1 MDGKTDTVFIRVM
14 GQFRMTN
21 AEGQDITPGSKK
33 AQAVLAMLA
42 SSSDLQ
48 RTRSWLQE
56 RLWSQSDSTRAAASL
71 RQTLTAIRRDL
82 GDLAEIVSA
91 TRQSVSLDASQI
103 TTDWNKDSIPGES
116 EEFLEG
122 LDIPDPEFSDWLNG
136 MRGGTSVLHAPIS
149 APAQRASRFGSGRW
163 KLALL
168 SGPDSVS
175 TSYHLECEF
184 IDLVA
189 RNLNENGEIEL
200 LYDVPQNPDENVFVV
215 DVNAFSVD
223 DARIG
228 LRISARH
235 AVENRVFW
243 SETASSTDRSGP
255 IEQSLDLLNLAFR
268 LQTSVHKEIMTL
280 MGGGTQGLF
289 PPVLLGTAIPQIFSF
304 KPGEVARASQL
315 LDECLDERNAATFWG
330 WQAQIAV
337 INLIERFTDAPE
349 ACIEKGKALAA
360 KAVEADPMNSMV
372 LSTAA
377 NAQMLLDW
385 DFSAGAE
392 LASLAI
398 RVNPSNPFGW
408 WSYAN
413 AALYSDQPDKSLK
426 AAQIAAKLSAKS
438 PLQFWCDFQVG
449 LAALNA
455 GDLKQAV
462 KSLEISAALAP
473 RFRPPRR
480 YLLALYS
487 HLGRLDDAERTILQ
501 LQNLEPGFTLDGFL
515 NDPDYPVS
523 LAKRANI
530 IDNRFFAR
538 LTDQSSG

>member
-1 MDGKTDTVFIRVM
+1 MFIRVM
-14 GQFRMTN
+14 GQFRMTD
-21 AEGQDITPGSKK
+21 ADGTDITPSSKK

-42 SSSDLQ
+42 CSPDLQ

-56 RLWSQSDSTRAAASL
+56 RLWSQSDSTRSAASL

-82 GDLAEIVSA
+82 GDHADIVSA
-91 TRQSVSLDASQI
+91 TRQAVILDPERVD
-103 TTDWNKDSIPGES
+103 TDWDKDATPGDGD
-116 EEFLEG
+116 EFLEG
-122 LDIPDPEFSDWLNG
+122 LDVPDPEFSEWQRA
-136 MRGGTSVLHAPIS
+136 MRGGTTLVQASMS
-149 APAQRASRFGSGRW
+149 APAQRVPRIGPGRW

-168 SGPDSVS
+168 TGPDSVS

-184 IDLVA
+184 IDLVS

-200 LYDVPQNPDENVFVV
+200 LYDVPQNPDSNVFVV
-215 DVNAFSVD
+215 DVNAFSVED
-223 DARIG
+223 TRIG

-235 AVENRVFW
+235 AIENRVFW
-243 SETASSTDRSGP
+243 SETASSTERSGP

-268 LQTSVHKEIMTL
+268 LQTSVHKEIMMLT
-280 MGGGTQGLF
+280 GGGTDGLF

-385 DFSAGAE
+385 DISAGAE

-487 HLGRLDDAERTILQ
+487 HLGRLEDAERTMQQMLK
-501 LQNLEPGFTLDGFL
+501 LEPGFTLDGFL
-515 NDPDYPVS
+515 NDPDYPIS
-523 LAKRANI
+523 LAKRAKI
-530 IDNRFFAR
+530 IDNRFFAQLSD
-538 LTDQSSG
+538 LT

>member
-1 MDGKTDTVFIRVM
+1 MLTLRLN
-14 GQFRMTN
+14 GQFKAMT
-21 AEGQDITPGSKK
+21 ATGEDVTPRAKK
-33 AQAVLAMLA
+33 AQALLALLA
-42 SSSDLQ
+42 TSQDLQ

-56 RLWSQSDSTRAAASL
+56 KLWSLSDGPRAAASL
-71 RQTLTAIRRDL
+71 RQTLTALRRDL
-82 GDLAEIVSA
+82 GEAADCLSA
-91 TRQSVSLDASQI
+91 TRQVVNLDAARV
-103 TTDWNKDSIPGES
+103 TVEWDKDAAPGD

-122 LDIPDPEFSDWLNG
+122 LDIQDPGFTDWLKV
-136 MRGGTSVLHAPIS
+136 MRGGAPTLHSPVS
-149 APAQRASRFGSGRW
+149 TQTQRASRFGPGRW
-163 KLALL
+163 KLVLL

-184 IDLVA
+184 IDLLT

-200 LYDVPQNPDENVFVV
+200 LYSAPEAPEANVFVI
-215 DVNAFSVD
+215 DVNAV
-223 DARIG
+223 RPGEGQIG
-228 LRISARH
+228 LRVSARH
-235 AVENRVFW
+235 AIENRVFW
-243 SETASSTDRSGP
+243 SESAKSSDRSGS

-268 LQTSVHKEIMTL
+268 LQTSVHKEIMMLT
-280 MGGGTQGLF
+280 GDGTDGLF

-385 DFSAGAE
+385 DIAAGAE

-413 AALYSDQPDKSLK
+413 AALYSDKAEKSLQ
-426 AAQIAAKLSAKS
+426 AAQIASKLSAKS

-449 LAALNA
+449 LAALGT
-455 GDLKQAV
+455 GDLTLAV
-462 KSLEISAALAP
+462 RSLEVSAALAP

-480 YLLALYS
+480 YLLALYA
-487 HLGRLDDAERTILQ
+487 HLGRVEDAERTIQQ
-501 LQNLEPGFTLDGFL
+501 LKRLEPGFNLDTFM
-515 NDPDYPVS
+515 NDPDYPIS
-523 LAKRANI
+523 LAKRARI
-530 IDNRFFAR
+530 IDNRVIEQ
-538 LTDQSSG
+538 LSDLS

>member
-1 MDGKTDTVFIRVM
+1 MSGKSDKLFIRVT
-14 GQFRMTN
+14 GPFRMFD
-21 AEGQDITPGSKK
+21 AAGQDVAPSAKK
-33 AQAVLAMLA
+33 AQALMAMLA
-42 SSSDLQ
+42 SAPDLQ
-48 RTRSWLQE
+48 RTRSWLQK
-56 RLWSQSDSTRAAASL
+56 RLWSQSDAPRAAASL

-82 GDLAEIVSA
+82 GDLGDTLEA
-91 TRQSVSLDASQI
+91 TRQVVRLDAARVES
-103 TTDWNKDSIPGES
+103 DWDETATKS
-116 EEFLEG
+116 EGFLEG
-122 LDIPDPEFSDWLNG
+122 LDIPDPAFADWLRV
-136 MRGGTSVLHAPIS
+136 MRGGSITVKAPMS
-149 APAQRASRFGSGRW
+149 APPCRSAGLGSGRW

-184 IDLVA
+184 IDLVS

-200 LYDVPQNPDENVFVV
+200 LYDVPQTPDEHVFVV
-215 DVNAFSVD
+215 DVNAFSVSD
-223 DARIG
+223 GQIG
-228 LRISARH
+228 LRINARH
-235 AVENRVFW
+235 AVQNRIFW
-243 SETASSTDRSGP
+243 SETASSTERSGP

-268 LQTSVHKEIMTL
+268 LQTAVHKEIL
-280 MGGGTQGLF
+280 MLCGNGTDGLF

-349 ACIEKGKALAA
+349 ACIEKGKALAT

-377 NAQMLLDW
+377 NAQILLDW
-385 DFSAGAE
+385 DISAGAE

-413 AALYSDQPDKSLK
+413 AALYSDQAEKSLQ
-426 AAQIAAKLSAKS
+426 AAQIACRLSARS

-449 LAALNA
+449 LAALNT
-455 GDLKQAV
+455 GDLKQAL
-462 KSLEISAALAP
+462 KSLEMSAALSP

-487 HLGRLDDAERTILQ
+487 HLGQVENAERALRQ
-501 LQNLEPGFTLDGFL
+501 LQALEPGFTLDSFL
-515 NDPDYPVS
+515 HDPDYPVS
-523 LAKRANI
+523 LAKRAKI
-530 IDNRFFAR
+530 IDTRFLAR
-538 LTDQSSG
+538 LTDQS

>member
-1 MDGKTDTVFIRVM
+1 MFIRVM
-14 GQFRMTN
+14 GQFRMTG
-21 AEGQDITPGSKK
+21 AGGSDITPGGKK
-33 AQAVLAMLA
+33 AQALMAMLA
-42 SSSDLQ
+42 CSPDSQ
-48 RTRSWLQE
+48 RTRSWLQD
-56 RLWSQSDSTRAAASL
+56 RLWSQSDGERASASL

-82 GDLAEIVSA
+82 GDLADVIIA
-91 TRQSVSLDASQI
+91 TRQSVSLDQDRVQ
-103 TTDWNKDSIPGES
+103 TDWSTDAMPGEG

-122 LDIPDPEFSDWLNG
+122 LDIPDPAFAEWQRV
-136 MRGGTSVLHAPIS
+136 MRGGNALMK
-149 APAQRASRFGSGRW
+149 AQVSSPASRTARFGAGRW
-163 KLALL
+163 KVALL

-184 IDLVA
+184 IDLVS

-200 LYDVPQNPDENVFVV
+200 LYDVPQNPDENVFAV
-215 DVNAFSVD
+215 DVNAFHVD
-223 DARIG
+223 GNRIG

-268 LQTSVHKEIMTL
+268 LQTSVHKEIMVLT
-280 MGGGTQGLF
+280 GGGTDGLF

-304 KPGEVARASQL
+304 KPGEVQRASQL

-385 DFSAGAE
+385 DISAGAE

-413 AALYSDQPDKSLK
+413 AALYSDQPEKSLK
-426 AAQIAAKLSAKS
+426 AAQIASKLSAKS

-449 LAALNA
+449 LAALNT
-455 GDLKQAV
+455 GDLKLAV
-462 KSLEISAALAP
+462 RSLEISAALSP

-487 HLGRLDDAERTILQ
+487 HLGQVENANRALQ
-501 LQNLEPGFTLDGFL
+501 QLLKLEPGFTVDGFL
-515 NDPDYPVS
+515 NDPEYPIS
-523 LAKRANI
+523 LAKRAKI
-530 IDNRFFAR
+530 IDNRFFTR
-538 LTDQSSG
+538 LTDES

>member
-1 MDGKTDTVFIRVM
+1 MNRKSDKLTLRLS
-14 GQFRMTN
+14 GQFRVTN
-21 AEGQDITPGSKK
+21 AAGEDITPGAKK
-33 AQAVLAMLA
+33 AQALLALLA
-42 SSSDLQ
+42 TSKDLQ
-48 RTRSWLQE
+48 RTRSWLQDK
-56 RLWSQSDSTRAAASL
+56 LWSLSDGPRAAASL

-82 GDLAEIVSA
+82 GEHADVLSA
-91 TRQSVSLDASQI
+91 TRQVVSLDPASVAVEW
-103 TTDWNKDSIPGES
+103 DKDARPGGA
-116 EEFLEG
+116 EFLEG
-122 LDIPDPEFSDWLNG
+122 FELQDPEFADWLQT
-136 MRGGTSVLHAPIS
+136 MRGKVLAVQAPQS
-149 APAQRASRFGSGRW
+149 AAAQRASRFGSGRW
-163 KLALL
+163 KLVLL

-184 IDLVA
+184 IDLLT

-200 LYDVPQNPDENVFVV
+200 LYSVPDHPGDNVFVV
-215 DVNAFSVD
+215 DVNAVQPGEGQ
-223 DARIG
+223 IG

-243 SETASSTDRSGP
+243 SESAKSSKASGS

-268 LQTSVHKEIMTL
+268 LQTAVHKEIMMLT
-280 MGGGTQGLF
+280 GSGTDGLF

-377 NAQMLLDW
+377 NAQILLDW
-385 DFSAGAE
+385 DIAAGGE

-413 AALYSDQPDKSLK
+413 AALYSDQAEKSLQ
-426 AAQIAAKLSAKS
+426 AAQIASKLSAKS

-449 LAALNA
+449 LAALNM
-455 GDLKQAV
+455 GDLKLAV
-462 KSLEISAALAP
+462 RSLEISAALAP

-487 HLGRLDDAERTILQ
+487 HLGQVENAERTMQQ
-501 LQNLEPGFTLDGFL
+501 LKRLEPGFSLDAFL
-515 NDPDYPVS
+515 NDPDYPIS
-523 LAKRANI
+523 LAKRAKI
-530 IDNRFFAR
+530 IDSRVIAQ
-538 LTDQSSG
+538 LTDQS

>member
-1 MDGKTDTVFIRVM
+1 MFIRVM
-14 GQFRMTN
+14 GQFRVTGTGG
-21 AEGQDITPGSKK
+21 EDITPGSKK
-33 AQAVLAMLA
+33 AQALMAMLA
-42 SSSDLQ
+42 SSPDLQ
-48 RTRSWLQE
+48 RTRSWLQDK
-56 RLWSQSDSTRAAASL
+56 LWSQSDHERAAASL

-82 GDLAEIVSA
+82 GDLADIVSA
-91 TRQSVSLDASQI
+91 TRQVVSLDKSKVS
-103 TTDWNKDSIPGES
+103 TDWIKDAAPGS
-116 EEFLEG
+116 GEEFLEG
-122 LDIPDPEFSDWLNG
+122 LDIPDPEFTEWQRI
-136 MRGGTSVLHAPIS
+136 MRGGSTLLQSPIS
-149 APAQRASRFGSGRW
+149 APAQRAARFGSGRW

-184 IDLVA
+184 IDLVS

-200 LYDVPQNPDENVFVV
+200 LYDVPESPDENVFVV
-215 DVNAFSVD
+215 DVNAFNVD
-223 DARIG
+223 DAQIG

-235 AVENRVFW
+235 AIENRVFW
-243 SETASSTDRSGP
+243 SETATSTDRSGP

-268 LQTSVHKEIMTL
+268 LQTSVHKEIMMLT
-280 MGGGTQGLF
+280 GGGTDGLF

-349 ACIEKGKALAA
+349 ACIEKGKELAA

-377 NAQMLLDW
+377 NAQILLDW
-385 DFSAGAE
+385 DISAGAE

-449 LAALNA
+449 LAALNV

-487 HLGRLDDAERTILQ
+487 HLGQVENAERTMQQ
-501 LQNLEPGFTLDGFL
+501 LLKLEPGFTLDSFM
-515 NDPDYPVS
+515 NDPEYPVS
-523 LAKRANI
+523 LAKRAKI
-530 IDNRFFAR
+530 IDNRFFAQ
-538 LTDQSSG
+538 LTDQSK